1 MANRDTILFSQIDLT
16 NSLNALKYINEF
28 KKNFKVVFS
37 TFSNSRVL
45 DEIAAESSIN
55 PIRLPPLIG
64 YRCSHDRKEIRDGL
78 CAIEEEIGVPVEKVI
93 FSDREFYGEYK
104 KNPLIS
110 LAWFIDVWNRFE
122 EIIEENGVSHHFCF
136 GEDRLH
142 NLIPYYLLKKSDGK
156 SHLIRIVPYYGITFT
171 NDFFGKFT
179 FEEKV
184 PEDGGSLEGK
194 VSFEDYMSHVKES
207 KVYFDPEVNRVN
219 YGRYFNLPRLARR
232 IMELEKINWHD
243 RDNLYRNHNIH
254 PLKSSIAQP
263 LTNRIK
269 KTVASAVIYGN
280 IEEGQRY
287 AYYPFHFTEDAQV
300 RMKYPEGYNQYE
312 LVRNISRNL
321 PASVNLIVK
330 EHPAF
335 AGNYSLKELYDL
347 SRLPNVVVLNSRAS
361 SKDIMSYIDYVITI
375 NSTVGYEALFYDKV
389 VITMGTSFYD
399 SFPGV
404 VNVKDVKEIYSVL
417 TDEELMSKK
426 ISEIK
431 GQLKERTLEMLN
443 SSLRYDYYNFYSDE
457 NVSKVKKLFMHHIG
471 HNGSSELFSSPEK

>member
-1 MANRDTILFSQIDLT
+1 LGID
-16 NSLNALKYINEF
+16 AAMIA
-28 KKNFKVVFS
+28 KKSAMVF
-37 TFSNSRVL
+37 
-45 DEIAAESSIN
+45 A
-55 PIRLPPLIG
+55 P
-64 YRCSHDRKEIRDGL
+64 
-78 CAIEEEIGVPVEKVI
+78 IEEEIGVQLRRSSSATESFRGSSKRTLSYLLPGL
-93 FSDREFYGEYK
+93 SMSGTGSRRSSRERC
-104 KNPLIS
+104 NPPL
-110 LAWFIDVWNRFE
+110 LLWRGQAAQPD
-122 EIIEENGVSHHFCF
+122 
-136 GEDRLH
+136 
-142 NLIPYYLLKKSDGK
+142 PYYLLKKSDGK
-156 SHLIRIVPYYGITFT
+156 SHSKGLVPYYGITFT

-194 VSFEDYMSHVKES
+194 VSFEDYISHVKES

-330 EHPAF
+330 EQSAF
-335 AGNYSLKELYDL
+335 AGNYSLKDFTNFPGFPM
-347 SRLPNVVVLNSRAS
+347 SWFSIPGWRLP
-361 SKDIMSYIDYVITI
+361 
-375 NSTVGYEALFYDKV
+375 
-389 VITMGTSFYD
+389 
-399 SFPGV
+399 
-404 VNVKDVKEIYSVL
+404 
-417 TDEELMSKK
+417 
-426 ISEIK
+426 
-431 GQLKERTLEMLN
+431 RT
-443 SSLRYDYYNFYSDE
+443 
-457 NVSKVKKLFMHHIG
+457 
-471 HNGSSELFSSPEK
+471 